1 MQMCNFFSCIAL
13 GDGTVWFTEDDS
25 HETVIQR
32 LHPKQEYIR
41 LEYSGEKIEIDEKT
55 IPEWF
60 ERLSSKIE
68 QRVQQLYT
76 LIQPARAD
84 YEKIRQA
91 ARADYLKITQA
102 AWAEYLKIKQAARAG
117 YEKIEQPAWAD
128 YVKIKQAARADYLNV
143 LLKIDGYVAS
153 SVV

>member
-1 MQMCNFFSCIAL
+1 MCKFFSCIAL

-91 ARADYLKITQA
+91 AWAD
-102 AWAEYLKIKQAARAG
+102 YLKIKQAARAD
-117 YEKIEQPAWAD
+117 YLKIEQPAWAD

>member
-32 LHPKQEYIR
+32 LHPRQDYIR
-41 LEYSGEKIEIDEKT
+41 LEYSGEKIKIDEKT

-68 QRVQQLYT
+68 QRVQHLFT
-76 LIQPARAD
+76 LIQPAWAD
-84 YEKIRQA
+84 
-91 ARADYLKITQA
+91 
-102 AWAEYLKIKQAARAG
+102 YLKIKQAARAD
-117 YEKIEQPAWAD
+117 YEKIE
-128 YVKIKQAARADYLNV
+128 QAARADYLNV
-143 LLKIDGYVAS
+143 LSKIDGYVAS